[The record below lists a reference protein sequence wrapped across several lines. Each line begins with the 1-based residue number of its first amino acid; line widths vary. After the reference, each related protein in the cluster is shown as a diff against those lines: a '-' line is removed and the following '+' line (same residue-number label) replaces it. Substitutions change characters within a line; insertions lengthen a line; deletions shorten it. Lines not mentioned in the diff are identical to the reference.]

1 MGHAWEGRSGRA
13 QEAPS
18 GGWVRERECQQDTRN
33 TKSER
38 PGLEVPETALQFAG
52 AEATGQEKAVGS
64 EGLC

>member
-1 MGHAWEGRSGRA
+1 M
-13 QEAPS
+13 
-18 GGWVRERECQQDTRN
+18 RERECQQDTRN

-38 PGLEVPETALQFAG
+38 PGLEVPKTALKFAG